1 MHVQTLF
8 RRTIQL
14 AFACLV
20 LVAPVFAQAPL
31 EPAQM
36 PQRTVFYLLW
46 RGTPAP
52 SVRAANSLLSLWD
65 DPDFAPVRS
74 ALVENLLSDSKK
86 SANPKPGPT
95 REEIAQ
101 YASLLEN
108 PFVLGYLP
116 ESRGAAPA
124 TDAAKKKWNGIFF
137 VYDRTGKEALL
148 SKAVLQLRAS
158 EKDIPKVSETT
169 LAGIPVLKV
178 ERTSGVTYWAEH
190 GKYAISANEPE
201 VFEQI
206 ASILGGKALSGNSL
220 AETPAYREA
229 EPLLHGGIL
238 EFFLRV
244 PRQSEIA
251 SAAGP
256 ANNKKVEP
264 VLDALKLD
272 SVHSI
277 FGQVTLEGSRTRLTG
292 AVLGEPAPGTLFD
305 LIGDGQAAPASLAFV
320 PADAVSYQESEF
332 SLVSLYTT
340 AKRAFLASQPPEQQG
355 GAAFI
360 EAMAQA
366 KLGMPLPDALALLT
380 GEFASLQT
388 VPASDDSKR
397 TIFVGIHDK
406 AATLK
411 LLHFVLKDQIL
422 SEHERGEA
430 SYLTISLTAKQP
442 GGSGVPPKLYHL
454 AVTPSLVLAGSSSQA
469 LEEELSRRA
478 SSANALPSAFRT
490 VRAQFPEKLTGISYL
505 DFQKLDWDAIKEKL
519 LESSSKSVSKSF
531 AQEKSAPVPA
541 IPSSMWLMHVDP
553 KVFPR
558 HLHVSTSASW
568 KDAKGIHFDGWIE

>member
-1 MHVQTLF
+1 MHAQTFF
-8 RRTIQL
+8 RQTARL
-14 AFACLV
+14 AFACLI
-20 LVAPVFAQAPL
+20 LVAPACAQAPL

-74 ALVENLLSDSKK
+74 ALAENLLSDSKK
-86 SANPKPGPT
+86 SPNLKQEPT
-95 REEIAQ
+95 REEIEK

-116 ESRGAAPA
+116 ESRSAAAA
-124 TDAAKKKWNGIFF
+124 TDTAKKKWNGIFF
-137 VYDRTGKEALL
+137 VYDRTGKETLL
-148 SKAVLQLRAS
+148 SKAVLQSRAS
-158 EKDIPKVSETT
+158 EKEAPKVSEMT

-190 GKYAISANEPE
+190 GKYAISASEPE

-206 ASILGGKALSGNSL
+206 ASILAGKTLAGNSL

-229 EPLLHGGIL
+229 RPMLHGGIF

-244 PRQSEIA
+244 PRQSEL
-251 SAAGP
+251 AA
-256 ANNKKVEP
+256 AADTANKKLAP

-277 FGQVTLEGSRTRLTG
+277 FGQVTLEGSRTRLTA
-292 AVLGEPAPGTLFD
+292 AVLGEPAPGTPFD
-305 LIGDGQAAPASLAFV
+305 LFGDGQAAPASLAFV

-355 GAAFI
+355 AAAFI

-397 TIFVGIHDK
+397 TIFVGIRDK
-406 AATLK
+406 GDTLK
-411 LLHFVLKDQIL
+411 LLHFLLKDQIL
-422 SEHERGEA
+422 SEHEQGDA
-430 SYLTISLTAKQP
+430 TFLTVSLTANKP
-442 GGSGVPPKLYHL
+442 GGSGAPPKLYHL

-469 LEEELSRRA
+469 LQEDLSRRA

-505 DFQKLDWDAIKEKL
+505 DFQKLDWEAIKEKL
-519 LESSSKSVSKSF
+519 MESPTRSATKSF
-531 AQEKSAPVPA
+531 AQEKSAPAPA
-541 IPSSMWLMHVDP
+541 IPPSLWLMRVDP

-568 KDAKGIHFDGWIE
+568 KDAKGLHFDGWIE